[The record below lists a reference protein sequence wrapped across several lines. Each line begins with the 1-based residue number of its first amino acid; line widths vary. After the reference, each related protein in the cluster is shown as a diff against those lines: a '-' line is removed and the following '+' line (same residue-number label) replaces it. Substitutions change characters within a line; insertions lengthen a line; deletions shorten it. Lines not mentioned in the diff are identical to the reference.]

1 MGVGPLSAA
10 ALRDVAGQRYAL
22 VGTATRIGRS
32 PDSDIVLPDLSIS
45 RHHAVIVDV
54 GSANGV
60 SVRGQRIS
68 PEAELSEGDRI
79 AIGIYEFTFE
89 TNPRG
94 RPE

>member
-1 MGVGPLSAA
+1 M
-10 ALRDVAGQRYAL
+10 
-22 VGTATRIGRS
+22 
-32 PDSDIVLPDLSIS
+32 LPDLSIS
-45 RHHAVIVDV
+45 RHHAVIIDNGRTLVIVEV

-79 AIGIYEFTFE
+79 EIGIYEFTFE